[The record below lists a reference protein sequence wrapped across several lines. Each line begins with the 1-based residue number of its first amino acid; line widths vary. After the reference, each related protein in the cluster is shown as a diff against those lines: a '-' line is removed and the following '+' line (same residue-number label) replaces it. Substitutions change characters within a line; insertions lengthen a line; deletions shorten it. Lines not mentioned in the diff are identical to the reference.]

1 MSKII
6 NLPSGATA
14 TLRDPRTLKQKDR
27 QKVLLSINSES
38 SNVATAVS
46 FTDSAIAV
54 LIEEWSFDLIPPA
67 VKVES
72 LGELSIADYDALAEA
87 ANEAIQFLFP
97 QLRQTAE
104 TEADPKAT
112 TANSKG

>member
-14 TLRDPRTLKQKDR
+14 TIRDPRTLKQKDR
-27 QKVLLSINSES
+27 QKVLVSVNSENNS
-38 SNVATAVS
+38 VAAAVS
-46 FTDSAIAV
+46 FTDSTIAV
-54 LIEEWSFDLIPPA
+54 LVEEWSFDLLPPS
-67 VKVES
+67 VKLES

-87 ANEAIQFLFP
+87 ANDGIQFLFP

>member
-14 TLRDPRTLKQKDR
+14 TIRDPRSLKQKDR
-27 QKVLLSINSES
+27 QKVLVSVNAEN
-38 SNVATAVS
+38 NVAAAVS
-46 FTDSAIAV
+46 FTDSAISILV
-54 LIEEWSFDLIPPA
+54 EEWSFDLLPPA
-67 VKVES
+67 VKIDS

-87 ANEAIQFLFP
+87 ANEGIQFLFP

-104 TEADPKAT
+104 SEADPKAT
-112 TANSKG
+112 TENSKG

>member
-14 TLRDPRTLKQKDR
+14 TMRDPRTLKQKDR
-27 QKVLLSINSES
+27 QKVLVSVNSEN
-38 SNVATAVS
+38 NVAAAVS
-46 FTDSAIAV
+46 FTDSAIAILV
-54 LIEEWSFDLIPPA
+54 EEWSFDLIPPA
-67 VKVES
+67 VKLES
-72 LGELSIADYDALAEA
+72 LGELTIADYDALAEA
-87 ANEAIQFLFP
+87 ANEGIQFLFP

>member
-14 TLRDPRTLKQKDR
+14 TIRDPRTLKQKDR
-27 QKVLLSINSES
+27 QKVLVSVNADN
-38 SNVATAVS
+38 NVAAAVS
-46 FTDSAIAV
+46 FTDSAIAILV
-54 LIEEWSFDLIPPA
+54 EEWSFDLIPPN
-67 VKVES
+67 VKIES
-72 LGELSIADYDALAEA
+72 LGELSIADYDALADA
-87 ANEAIQFLFP
+87 ANEGIQFLFP

>member
-14 TLRDPRTLKQKDR
+14 TIRDPRTLKQKDR
-27 QKVLLSINSES
+27 QKVLVSVNAEN
-38 SNVATAVS
+38 NVAAAVS
-46 FTDSAIAV
+46 FTDSAIAILV
-54 LIEEWSFDLIPPA
+54 EEWSFDLIPPA
-67 VKVES
+67 VKIES
-72 LGELSIADYDALAEA
+72 LGELTIADYDALAEA
-87 ANEAIQFLFP
+87 ANEGIQFLFP
-97 QLRQTAE
+97 QLRATAE